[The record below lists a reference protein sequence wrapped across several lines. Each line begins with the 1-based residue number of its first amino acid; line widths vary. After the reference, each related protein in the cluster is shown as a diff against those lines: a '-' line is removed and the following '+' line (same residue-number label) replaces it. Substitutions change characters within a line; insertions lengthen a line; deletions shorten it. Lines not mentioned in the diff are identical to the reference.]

1 MYKQTRYILG
11 ISLAA
16 LITLTACEQSFTGSH
31 DEAPEQLKA
40 VELNQ
45 NSLSKAQ
52 SDSDLGSVTSL
63 LEVNDKLEE
72 SGANFRLEF
81 AETIT
86 LAENGRHAA
95 GQQIFANDRQ
105 KQLGAQWV
113 PGDARRNADGN
124 NLTYLVFDALS
135 IANGSIDSEPAID
148 ASFDTWNNIK
158 KNSKLSINKVPDTGV
173 NPSAL
178 LNIGGTGNPFL
189 ADITELGFLP
199 GTIFDQVLGPD
210 ASTSVLGVT
219 FTFTFIDG
227 DGNPTDVNNDG
238 FSDVALKEVWY
249 NDDFLWTTDPIGSG
263 TDIETVALHEN
274 GHALGFGH
282 FGKISVIEKTSKL
295 IVSPRSVMN
304 AIVLGTQ
311 RDLLG
316 TDKASYK
323 SIYGNWPQ

>member
-1 MYKQTRYILG
+1 MYNKVRYILG

-16 LITLTACEQSFTGSH
+16 LLTFTACEQSFTGTN
-31 DEAPEQLKA
+31 EKEPEQLNA

-52 SDSDLGSVTSL
+52 SDSDLGSVL
-63 LEVNDKLEE
+63 GLFEVNNKLEE
-72 SGANFRLEF
+72 SGANFRVAF

-86 LAENGRHAA
+86 LAENGRHTA

-124 NLTYLVFDALS
+124 NLTYLVFDTFS
-135 IANGSIDSEPAID
+135 MANGSIDSEPAID

-158 KNSKLSINKVPDTGV
+158 RNSKLSINKVQDTGV
-173 NPSAL
+173 FPSA
-178 LNIGGTGNPFL
+178 IFAGGNPFL

-199 GTIFDQVLGPD
+199 GSIFDQVLGPG
-210 ASTSVLGVT
+210 AGGSVLGVA

-238 FSDVALKEVWY
+238 FSDVALKEIWY
-249 NDDFLWTTDPIGSG
+249 NDSFLWTTDPNGAG
-263 TDIETVALHEN
+263 VDIETVALHEN

-282 FGKISVIEKTSKL
+282 FGKISVINERKL
-295 IVSPRSVMN
+295 SVSPRSVMN

-311 RDLLG
+311 RELLG
-316 TDKASYK
+316 TDEASFN